1 MKRKAPP
8 VYFFPHTSLTV
19 CPYRCPSIC
28 PSVRVLFICL
38 GSLLLDLQKADE
50 NPSNEFHN
58 LCKCDAADLQL
69 DYAVLLDYYRHT
81 SDLHNL
87 QNHLQYVEAK
97 RWLML
102 KIHDVSIRE
111 LPESHKIKL
120 IQYFFSRNSFICE
133 FFLLPPRNIFS
144 FPLCFAPEHKL
155 SRGQNWKTEKSHEN

>member
-1 MKRKAPP
+1 MS
-8 VYFFPHTSLTV
+8 VYLSVRLSV
-19 CPYRCPSIC
+19 C

-111 LPESHKIKL
+111 VPESHKIK
-120 IQYFFSRNSFICE
+120 
-133 FFLLPPRNIFS
+133 
-144 FPLCFAPEHKL
+144 
-155 SRGQNWKTEKSHEN
+155 